1 MELDH
6 LDDSWIR
13 QFKKE
18 DTLYQD
24 FYKDDVY
31 FVNLRVLYINHH
43 CEIEKIKETSLLLSE
58 KNKILQE
65 ELIHLIKLHSIDQE
79 KRYSLLSMLKY
90 NLLLNPDDV
99 ADFLKYN
106 HEYDSRREKDL
117 SIVKNIDHILF
128 ERTISTFQD
137 LNELMLVFY
146 EKEHTNTK
154 NTNTTKTNTNNQTKK
169 VFIRKEHK
177 EHKYKEH
184 KQSKTK
190 TYKKWY

>member
-1 MELDH
+1 
-6 LDDSWIR
+6 
-13 QFKKE
+13 
-18 DTLYQD
+18 
-24 FYKDDVY
+24 
-31 FVNLRVLYINHH
+31 
-43 CEIEKIKETSLLLSE
+43 LLSE
-58 KNKILQE
+58 KNKILPE

-146 EKEHTNTK
+146 EKEHTTTKNTK
-154 NTNTTKTNTNNQTKK
+154 NTNTNTNNQTKK

-177 EHKYKEH
+177 EHKH
-184 KQSKTK
+184 KHSKTK